1 MARQIGPSPTD
12 PREDAAARTRS
23 KPFRLVQV
31 VCVGDALAGMFIHY
45 RAPHW
50 NVPGDVLGTPVLEFV
65 GLALI
70 AIGVA
75 GYVLF
80 EFLAR
85 NAMRRADPPRPLR

>member
-12 PREDAAARTRS
+12 TRDAAAARMRS

-45 RAPHW
+45 RAPTW